1 MEELINRLNRVLAD
15 SFIMYF
21 KAHAF
26 HWNVEGVLFSQYHD
40 FFGGIYEE
48 VYGSIDSTA
57 EEIRKLGYPAP
68 MSLEELY
75 NNKSPSAAAP
85 AETEYNIFGSQIPQI
100 LQMLQEL
107 DVLNSAVI
115 ASLNSAFMIA
125 NESNEQGLAD
135 YIAGR
140 LSAHKKH
147 QWMIRS
153 SMRSSK

>member
-1 MEELINRLNRVLAD
+1 MELAIAMRTVLAD

-21 KAHAF
+21 KAQAF
-26 HWNVEGVLFSQYHD
+26 HWNVEGILFSQYHD
-40 FFGGIYEE
+40 FFGDIYEE
-48 VYGSIDSTA
+48 VQGSIDETA
-57 EEIRKLGYPAP
+57 EEIRKLGAMAP
-68 MSLEELY
+68 MSLDEMY
-75 NNKSPSAAAP
+75 NDKTPSAAIP
-85 AETEYNIFGSQIPQI
+85 AETDYNIFGSQIPQI

-107 DVLNSAVI
+107 EVLNSTVI

-135 YIAGR
+135 YIASR

>member
-1 MEELINRLNRVLAD
+1 MELVRSMRTVLAD

-21 KAHAF
+21 KAQAF
-26 HWNVEGVLFSQYHD
+26 HWNVEGILFSQYHD

-57 EEIRKLGYPAP
+57 EEIRKLGSMAP
-68 MSLEELY
+68 MSLDEMY
-75 NNKSPSAAAP
+75 TDKSPSASAP
-85 AETEYNIFGSQIPQI
+85 AETDYNVFGSQIPQI

-107 DVLNSAVI
+107 DSLNSTVI
-115 ASLNSAFMIA
+115 ASLNKAFAIA

-153 SMRSSK
+153 SMRTSK

>member
-1 MEELINRLNRVLAD
+1 MELVRSMRTVLAD

-21 KAHAF
+21 KAQAF
-26 HWNVEGVLFSQYHD
+26 HWNVEGILFSQYHD

-48 VYGSIDSTA
+48 VNSSIDSTA
-57 EEIRKLGYPAP
+57 EEIRKLGAMAP
-68 MSLEELY
+68 MSLDEMY
-75 NNKSPSAAAP
+75 TDKSSSASAP
-85 AETEYNIFGSQIPQI
+85 AETDYNVFGSQIPQI

-107 DVLNSAVI
+107 DVLNSTVI
-115 ASLNSAFMIA
+115 ASLNNAFAIA

>member
-1 MEELINRLNRVLAD
+1 MELAKSMRTVLAD

-21 KAHAF
+21 KAQAF
-26 HWNVEGVLFSQYHD
+26 HWNVEGILFSQYHD
-40 FFGGIYEE
+40 FFGSVYEE

-57 EEIRKLGYPAP
+57 EEIRKLGAMAP
-68 MSLEELY
+68 MSLDEMY
-75 NNKSPSAAAP
+75 NDKTPSTVAP

-107 DVLNSAVI
+107 DVLNSTVI
-115 ASLNSAFMIA
+115 ASLNSAFTIA

>member
-1 MEELINRLNRVLAD
+1 MELVRSMRTVLAD

-21 KAHAF
+21 KAQAF
-26 HWNVEGVLFSQYHD
+26 HWNVEGILFSQYHD

-57 EEIRKLGYPAP
+57 EEIRKLGAMAP
-68 MSLEELY
+68 MSLDEMY
-75 NNKSPSAAAP
+75 TDKSPSASAP
-85 AETEYNIFGSQIPQI
+85 AETDYNVFGSQIPQI

-107 DVLNSAVI
+107 DVLNSTVI
-115 ASLNSAFMIA
+115 TSLNNAFAIA